1 MSRVRFERDD
11 FLNRC
16 DWTIASDSPF
26 SESDQNDWK
35 TYRTALRNVPATYS
49 GTDPQL
55 VRFTDGGSV
64 QVGSGIESG
73 TTNLTGD
80 SIVIAPPSDIFSD
93 DENY

>member
-1 MSRVRFERDD
+1 
-11 FLNRC
+11 
-16 DWTIASDSPF
+16 
-26 SESDQNDWK
+26 
-35 TYRTALRNVPATYS
+35 
-49 GTDPQL
+49 QL
-55 VRFTDGGSV
+55 IRFTDGGSV